1 MRVCGCAGEGAGG
14 SVDGRARVECLV
26 WGADDA
32 GVQVTVWRDRCVGT
46 VGAGGLGGRALT
58 MEGPEVVVPEVH
70 QVLQGGVK
78 LLHDAL
84 GPEAKGR
91 EDEDWER
98 ERKKGT
104 PPPPAPERSLTLGK
118 PA

>member
-1 MRVCGCAGEGAGG
+1 M
-14 SVDGRARVECLV
+14 DGRARVECLV

-32 GVQVTVWRDRCVGT
+32 GVQVTAWRDRCVGT